1 MDYFSALLTGYLA
14 AFLGLLAP
22 SMLNMTAAKMSIER
36 GKLAGVQFAGGA
48 SSVVFVQASVSV
60 FFAKYLVANPSI
72 IAQLKTVAV
81 FVLLGLSIFFFLQA
95 RKEVKIQGKQKKGN
109 PYFIGLA
116 MSSLNMLAVPF
127 YLAMATFGE
136 SKGWLTIAMPN
147 ITFYVIGAV
156 LGSFSLFS
164 IYAFFAVVI
173 AQKVQF
179 IAKNINYILSG
190 LFIVL
195 GLVTAFQVFR

>member
-1 MDYFSALLTGYLA
+1 MDYFSALLTGYLV

-22 SMLNMTAAKMSIER
+22 SMLNMTVAKTSIER
-36 GKLAGVQFAGGA
+36 GKLAGIQFAGGA
-48 SSVVFVQASVSV
+48 SSVVFIQASIAV
-60 FFAKYLVANPSI
+60 FFAKFLVENPNV
-72 IAQLKTVAV
+72 IARLKAVAV

-95 RKEVKIQGKQKKGN
+95 RKEVKIEGKQKRGR
-109 PYFIGLA
+109 PYFIGLV

-136 SKGWLTIAMPN
+136 SKGWLTIVMPN
-147 ITFYVIGAV
+147 IVFYVIGAV

-164 IYAFFAVVI
+164 VYAVFAIVI
-173 AQKVQF
+173 AQKAQF

-190 LFIVL
+190 VFVVL
-195 GLVTAFQVFR
+195 GLITAFQVFS